1 MYRLV
6 KYEGKSGANKLDAVA
21 AIHSLDGHFYWPPMT
36 GGSIGFVYNDASGK
50 LLHSSTIEGMT
61 EENGQI
67 IITTRNSVFVFEE
80 VEEYDE

>member
-1 MYRLV
+1 MV
-6 KYEGKSGANKLDAVA
+6 
-21 AIHSLDGHFYWPPMT
+21 
-36 GGSIGFVYNDASGK
+36 GGSIGFVYNDASGQ
-50 LLHSSTIEGMT
+50 LLHSSTIEKMT